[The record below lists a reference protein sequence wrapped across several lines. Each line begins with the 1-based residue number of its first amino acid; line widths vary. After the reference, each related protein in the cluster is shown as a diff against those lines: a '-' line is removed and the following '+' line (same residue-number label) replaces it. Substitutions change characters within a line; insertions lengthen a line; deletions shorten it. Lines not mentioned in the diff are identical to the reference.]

1 MTQEMKERVYQFLEG
16 KVFDIEDL
24 ERVLNVDNRQ
34 ARYIVA
40 EYAKEKP
47 VVSLSQE
54 RGYRFIDAPQN
65 YFNNEARK
73 SVKEAVE
80 HQIKDLQSRIAKLS
94 ERIVPLEQWLEAY
107 ENNDIIN
114 R

>member
-1 MTQEMKERVYQFLEG
+1 MTQETKERVYQFLEG
-16 KVFDIEDL
+16 KSFNIEDL
-24 ERVLNVDNRQ
+24 ERTLNVDNRY

-47 VVSLSQE
+47 VISLSQE
-54 RGYRFIDAPQN
+54 KGYHFINAPKDISA
-65 YFNNEARK
+65 NELK
-73 SVKEAVE
+73 DYKEMVE

-114 R
+114 G

>member
-1 MTQEMKERVYQFLEG
+1 MNKETKQ
-16 KVFDIEDL
+16 KVFEYLNGHTFNIEEL
-24 ERVLNVDNRQ
+24 EQALHLNNRE
-34 ARYIVA
+34 ARALVA

-47 VVSLSQE
+47 VISLSQE
-54 RGYRFIDAPQN
+54 KGYHFIEEPKYIGVD
-65 YFNNEARK
+65 EVK
-73 SVKEAVE
+73 VVKEKVE

-114 R
+114 G